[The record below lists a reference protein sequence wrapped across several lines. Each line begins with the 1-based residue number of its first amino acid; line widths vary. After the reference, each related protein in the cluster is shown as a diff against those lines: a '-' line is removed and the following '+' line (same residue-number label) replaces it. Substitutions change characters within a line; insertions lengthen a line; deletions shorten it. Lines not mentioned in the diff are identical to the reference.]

1 LWRLNCLS
9 HFCYSFLVSIYE
21 AYSNLVQYEYENLPE
36 QWVKDGEPNGMVY
49 WKAPKRSKSLL
60 NLFVRSNSAITLLR
74 LLFHT
79 PKWIENHSEA
89 QEYLKDV
96 RKNALWWN
104 IGVMGFALLYI
115 GILFISTLW
124 VK

>member
-1 LWRLNCLS
+1 
-9 HFCYSFLVSIYE
+9 
-21 AYSNLVQYEYENLPE
+21 
-36 QWVKDGEPNGMVY
+36 MVY

-60 NLFVRSNSAITLLR
+60 NLFVRSNSVITLLR